1 MQGAGPDLGDLVG
14 VRQKGNKMKKVRAM
28 KRKVLYVLL
37 IVMAVVYMM
46 PLIITFTNSFMGS
59 SEVENNYST
68 GSLGADEYVD
78 MDVVPKKATLS
89 QYASLLFDS
98 PVYLHMFWNSVKLV
112 APIVLGQILV
122 SAPAAYAF
130 TVLRFRGKEGL
141 FFLYIIVML
150 LPLQVTLMPNYIVAD
165 WMGITD
171 SCLAIILPGIFN
183 PLGVF
188 LLRQFMKS
196 MPDAYIEAAKVDGA
210 GHGRIFLWVVLPMVK
225 HGIAAVAMLTL
236 LDYWNLVDQ
245 AVIFIQDSEA
255 QPLSVFL
262 AKINSGELGIA
273 FAGSCFYALP
283 VLLVLLYG
291 QEYLKNGIAITGLK
305 G

>member
-1 MQGAGPDLGDLVG
+1 
-14 VRQKGNKMKKVRAM
+14 MKKIGTI
-28 KRKVLYVLL
+28 KRKILYVLF
-37 IVMAVVYMM
+37 IVIVVAYMM

-59 SEVENNYST
+59 REVENNYST
-68 GSLGADEYVD
+68 ASLGAGEYID
-78 MDVVPKKATLS
+78 MDVGPKRVTLS
-89 QYASLLFDS
+89 QYVSLLFDS
-98 PVYLHMFWNSVKLV
+98 PVYLHMFWNSVKIV
-112 APIVLGQILV
+112 VPIVLGQILV

-130 TVLRFRGKEGL
+130 TVLKFRGKEGL

-150 LPLQVTLMPNYIVAD
+150 LPLQVTLMPNYMVAD

-171 SCLAIILPGIFN
+171 SYLAIILPGIFN

-210 GHGRIFLWVVLPMVK
+210 GHGKIFLWVVLPMVK

-245 AVIFIQDSEA
+245 AVIFIQNSEA
-255 QPLSVFL
+255 QPLSIFL

>member
-1 MQGAGPDLGDLVG
+1 
-14 VRQKGNKMKKVRAM
+14 MKTIRAM
-28 KRKVLYVLL
+28 KRIVLHVLF
-37 IVMAVVYMM
+37 IVIVVVYMM

-59 SEVENNYST
+59 REVENNYST
-68 GSLGADEYVD
+68 GSLGIDEYVD

-89 QYASLLFDS
+89 QYAALLFDS

-122 SAPAAYAF
+122 SAPAAYAL
-130 TVLRFRGKEGL
+130 TVLKFRGKEGL
-141 FFLYIIVML
+141 FFLYMIVML

-210 GHGRIFLWVVLPMVK
+210 GHGKIFLWVVLPMVK

-245 AVIFIQDSEA
+245 AVIFIQNSEA
-255 QPLSVFL
+255 QPLSIFL

>member
-1 MQGAGPDLGDLVG
+1 
-14 VRQKGNKMKKVRAM
+14 MKKIGTI
-28 KRKVLYVLL
+28 KRKILYVLF
-37 IVMAVVYMM
+37 IVIVVAYMM

-59 SEVENNYST
+59 REVENNYST
-68 GSLGADEYVD
+68 GSLGIDEYVD

-89 QYASLLFDS
+89 QYAALLFDS

-122 SAPAAYAF
+122 SAPAAYAL
-130 TVLRFRGKEGL
+130 TVLKFRGKEGL
-141 FFLYIIVML
+141 FFLYMIVML

-165 WMGITD
+165 WMNITD
-171 SCLAIILPGIFN
+171 SYLAIILPGIFN

-196 MPDAYIEAAKVDGA
+196 MPDAYIEAAKMDGA
-210 GHGRIFLWVVLPMVK
+210 GHGKIFLWVVLPMVK

-245 AVIFIQDSEA
+245 AVIFIQNSEA
-255 QPLSVFL
+255 QPLSIFL